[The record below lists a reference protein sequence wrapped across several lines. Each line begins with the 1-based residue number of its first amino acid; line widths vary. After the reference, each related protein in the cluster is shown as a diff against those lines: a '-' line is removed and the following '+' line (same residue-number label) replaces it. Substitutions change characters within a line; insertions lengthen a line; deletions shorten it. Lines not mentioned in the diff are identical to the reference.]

1 MVYVRLLRVKH
12 YLKNILI
19 LIPFIFGHKL
29 YDVRSYPVLLSGFFV
44 FSMICSV
51 VYIIND
57 LKDIE
62 LDRKHPVKCRRPL
75 AAGQVSVKEAYLIC
89 SVLFVLSACIYTYLW
104 FHVEHKIV
112 SLSLLILVT
121 YLVLN
126 MWYSIGGGKEIP
138 IVDIIIL
145 VSGFLIRV
153 VFGSILTNVKI
164 SGWLYLVVIT
174 ISFYMAL
181 GKRRNE
187 LKKHHNQNTRGVLA
201 FYNMGFLDKN
211 MYVCQTLA
219 IAFYALW
226 TVDAEVMSESA
237 NGKWAIWTV
246 PLVIIMAMKYSLD
259 IEGESEGDPI
269 EVILGDKML
278 IAAGVVYVFI
288 MYFIIYGI

>member
-1 MVYVRLLRVKH
+1 MIYIRLLRVKH

-29 YDVRSYPVLLSGFFV
+29 FEIKSYPILLSGFLA

-57 LKDIE
+57 LRDVE
-62 LDRKHPVKCRRPL
+62 ADRKHPIKSKRPI
-75 AAGQVSVKEAYLIC
+75 ASGQVSVKTAYLIC
-89 SVLFVLSACIYTYLW
+89 GILILVSMGLYIYLW
-104 FHVEHKIV
+104 FHLEHEVVIF
-112 SLSLLILVT
+112 SLFVLLLYFFMNI
-121 YLVLN
+121 
-126 MWYSIGGGKEIP
+126 WYSVGGGKEIP

-145 VSGFLIRV
+145 VSGFLLRV
-153 VFGSILTNVKI
+153 VFGAILTDVKI

-187 LKKHHNQNTRGVLA
+187 LKKHQNQNTRGVLA

-226 TVDAEVMSESA
+226 TVDVQVMNESV
-237 NGKWAIWTV
+237 NGQWAIWTV

-278 IAAGVVYVFI
+278 IGVGIIYTI
-288 MYFIIYGI
+288 LMYFIIYGI

>member
-1 MVYVRLLRVKH
+1 M
-12 YLKNILI
+12 
-19 LIPFIFGHKL
+19 
-29 YDVRSYPVLLSGFFV
+29 
-44 FSMICSV
+44 
-51 VYIIND
+51 
-57 LKDIE
+57 
-62 LDRKHPVKCRRPL
+62 
-75 AAGQVSVKEAYLIC
+75 
-89 SVLFVLSACIYTYLW
+89 
-104 FHVEHKIV
+104 
-112 SLSLLILVT
+112 
-121 YLVLN
+121 
-126 MWYSIGGGKEIP
+126 
-138 IVDIIIL
+138 
-145 VSGFLIRV
+145 
-153 VFGSILTNVKI
+153 
-164 SGWLYLVVIT
+164 
-174 ISFYMAL
+174 
-181 GKRRNE
+181 
-187 LKKHHNQNTRGVLA
+187 LA